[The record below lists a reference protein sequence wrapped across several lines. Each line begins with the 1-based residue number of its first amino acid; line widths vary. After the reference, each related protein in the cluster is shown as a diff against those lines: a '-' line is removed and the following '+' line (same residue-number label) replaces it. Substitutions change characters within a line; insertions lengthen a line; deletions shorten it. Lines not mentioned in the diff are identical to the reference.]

1 MDQRLLTDFRKPIW
15 RPFMRAIRQYRLI
28 QPGDRIA
35 VCVSGGKDSMLL
47 AKLMQL
53 LQRHS
58 EVPFEAVNLIMDPG
72 YSPENRRQVEE
83 NAKRLALD
91 YTLVESDVF
100 EVANAQAEHPCF
112 LCARMRRGCL
122 YRHAQALGC
131 NKLAL
136 GHHYDDVIETTL
148 MAMLWGGQIQAMPPR
163 LKAQNFPGM
172 ELIRPLYQVR
182 EADILA
188 WRNAFSLP
196 FLRCACRPSTR
207 PPPPASRPSA
217 SSPPSMNPTPR
228 WSRTSSTASTA
239 SSSTPSWAGNTPAN
253 NTRSWIRWRIEH
265 CFCHCGVATSH
276 NGIHRDAI
284 HGVRKPSPSG
294 ASSARKTVL

>member
-1 MDQRLLTDFRKPIW
+1 MTREITDAQRMDQRLLTDFRKPIW

-188 WRNAFSLP
+188 WRDAFSLT
-196 FLRCACRPSTR
+196 FLRCACRLTE
-207 PPPPASRPSA
+207 SA
-217 SSPPSMNPTPR
+217 AVDE
-228 WSRTSSTASTA
+228 TASARQQTKRLIA
-239 SSSTPSWAGNTPAN
+239 ALHESNPKVEQNIFNSIHRVQLDTLVGWK
-253 NTRSWIRWRIEH
+253 
-265 CFCHCGVATSH
+265 H
-276 NGIHRDAI
+276 NGVEHSFLE
-284 HGVRKPSPSG
+284 GWE
-294 ASSARKTVL
+294 

>member
-1 MDQRLLTDFRKPIW
+1 MEQRLLTDFRKPIW
-15 RPFMRAIRQYRLI
+15 RPFMRAIRQYQLI

-53 LQRHS
+53 LQKHS

-72 YSPENRRQVEE
+72 YSPANRRQVEE
-83 NAKRLALD
+83 NARRLALE
-91 YTLVESDVF
+91 YTLIESDVF
-100 EVANAQAEHPCF
+100 EVADALTASASSAGAAPVNERPCF

-188 WRNAFSLP
+188 WRDAFGLE
-196 FLRCACRPSTR
+196 FIRCACRLTE
-207 PPPPASRPSA
+207 SA
-217 SSPPSMNPTPR
+217 AFDE
-228 WSRTSSTASTA
+228 TASARQQTKRLIA
-239 SSSTPSWAGNTPAN
+239 ALHETNPKVEQNLFNS
-253 NTRSWIRWRIEH
+253 
-265 CFCHCGVATSH
+265 
-276 NGIHRDAI
+276 IHRVQLDTLVGWKYRGEA
-284 HGVRKPSPSG
+284 HSF
-294 ASSARKTVL
+294 LENWND

>member
-1 MDQRLLTDFRKPIW
+1 MARTLTDAQRMDQRLLTDFRKPIW

-28 QPGDRIA
+28 QSGDRIA

-72 YSPENRRQVEE
+72 YSSENRRQVEE

-188 WRNAFSLP
+188 WRDAFSLT
-196 FLRCACRPSTR
+196 FLRCACRLTE
-207 PPPPASRPSA
+207 SA
-217 SSPPSMNPTPR
+217 AVDE
-228 WSRTSSTASTA
+228 TASARQQTKRLIA
-239 SSSTPSWAGNTPAN
+239 ALHESNPKVEQNIFNS
-253 NTRSWIRWRIEH
+253 
-265 CFCHCGVATSH
+265 
-276 NGIHRDAI
+276 IHRVQLDTLVGWKHAGEQ
-284 HGVRKPSPSG
+284 HSFLDS
-294 ASSARKTVL
+294 LED

>member
-1 MDQRLLTDFRKPIW
+1 MARTLTDAQRMDQRLLTDFRKPIW

-188 WRNAFSLP
+188 WRDAFSLT
-196 FLRCACRPSTR
+196 FLRCACRLTE
-207 PPPPASRPSA
+207 SA
-217 SSPPSMNPTPR
+217 AVDE
-228 WSRTSSTASTA
+228 TASARQQTKRLIA
-239 SSSTPSWAGNTPAN
+239 ALHESNPKVEQNIFNS
-253 NTRSWIRWRIEH
+253 
-265 CFCHCGVATSH
+265 
-276 NGIHRDAI
+276 IHRVQLDTLVGWKHAGEQ
-284 HGVRKPSPSG
+284 HSFLDS
-294 ASSARKTVL
+294 LED